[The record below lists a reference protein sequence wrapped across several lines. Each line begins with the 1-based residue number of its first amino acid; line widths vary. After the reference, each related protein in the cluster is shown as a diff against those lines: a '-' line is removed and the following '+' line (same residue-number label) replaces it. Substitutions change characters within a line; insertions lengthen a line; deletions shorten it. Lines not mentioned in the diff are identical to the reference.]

1 MKKAIAIA
9 AIIGAAYYTASDA
22 QEIDRYLIME
32 KRMKNVLA
40 YKGFPQWIFNPSKQN
55 SISCRLQVRQ
65 LDGTY
70 KDTIVNDVIKNDAW
84 TGSIETEHVMYYHSI
99 KETV

>member
-1 MKKAIAIA
+1 MKKAIAIV
-9 AIIGAAYYTASDA
+9 AIIGAAYYTTSDA
-22 QEIDRYLIME
+22 QEIDRCLIME

-55 SISCRLQVRQ
+55 SIACRLQVRQ
-65 LDGTY
+65 TDGTY

-84 TGSIETEHVMYYHSI
+84 TGSIETEDSMYYHYV